1 MIDKSEKKQEIKD
14 YLSTLLKGNDVARI
28 TVEKGE
34 YDLWKEVLDKLENWN
49 WRVNDTFV
57 EYESLIVVDMFK
69 LEVR

>member
-1 MIDKSEKKQEIKD
+1 MSEKKQEIKD
-14 YLSTLLKGNDVARI
+14 YLSTLLKGNDAARI

-57 EYESLIVVDMFK
+57 EYESLIVVDLWERRPK
-69 LEVR
+69 